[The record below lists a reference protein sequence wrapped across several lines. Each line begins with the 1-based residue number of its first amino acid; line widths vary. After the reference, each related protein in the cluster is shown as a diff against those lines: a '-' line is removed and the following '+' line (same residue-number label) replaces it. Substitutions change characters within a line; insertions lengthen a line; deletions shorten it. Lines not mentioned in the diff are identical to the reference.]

1 MAFHRGKR
9 TVSCFSFNW
18 PVTFSLCWLLSA
30 VHSCGSQA
38 KWNVKVF
45 LKCMHLFFLPAVA
58 GRDRKNVQTTRHTR
72 HLPDLSYQT
81 RRTVVSAVFKR
92 GKNMTSM
99 SPRKRK
105 FNVELASSIQFNLQ
119 FSPQCQLKPWMAN
132 EDTEFNSRIHQ
143 VEVISPESC
152 DVAESASRLCSS
164 TVSWTASL
172 RKKNIGRGWEVGVLF
187 RFTRSTVVRL
197 TQSQYGVVGSVNR
210 TGQKDWRKGRRLKT
224 TF

>member
-1 MAFHRGKR
+1 MAFHRGER
-9 TVSCFSFNW
+9 TVSCFSFIW

-45 LKCMHLFFLPAVA
+45 LKCMHLFFCRRLLAEIEKTCRQQDTPDTCQILVTKHVEQWFLP
-58 GRDRKNVQTTRHTR
+58 
-72 HLPDLSYQT
+72 Y
-81 RRTVVSAVFKR
+81 
-92 GKNMTSM
+92 
-99 SPRKRK
+99 
-105 FNVELASSIQFNLQ
+105 SSGEKTWPQFNLQ

-172 RKKNIGRGWEVGVLF
+172 RKK
-187 RFTRSTVVRL
+187 
-197 TQSQYGVVGSVNR
+197 
-210 TGQKDWRKGRRLKT
+210 K
-224 TF
+224 